1 MQTFIIERGTE
12 QTVLG
17 INNRYWV
24 CVEVIKIVPQKK
36 NQTQCQHLPVPI
48 KKRKKKEKK
57 CGRTYIEYTGVVSVS
72 STQSVYGSATFLH
85 GWCPEQP
92 SDADRMISNVGAS

>member
-24 CVEVIKIVPQKK
+24 CVEVIKIIPKKKTKHNVNTSRYNQKK
-36 NQTQCQHLPVPI
+36 LKKI
-48 KKRKKKEKK
+48 KKMRS
-57 CGRTYIEYTGVVSVS
+57 YIEYTGVVSVS